1 MRVSKLAIVCPS
13 ALVMGIT
20 TNCLNFA
27 LVFYS
32 HDKFGANTFQASL
45 FGSLYSLSYLCI
57 CSFCGKLLQKIPPL
71 RSIVLAIS
79 CVFIGLCLMLKAPTL
94 YAAYAV
100 QTGIGISIAF
110 FWPQLMGWLASGLE
124 GKQLARATSFF
135 NFSWSTGTIVAPF
148 LAGFLSDLNGVY
160 PLYAC
165 LAFTAINGL
174 YVAITSYQLKHD
186 EATTSSS
193 ATTSSTTSQQPLEDH
208 SPLMRFPCWYGL
220 ICAWF
225 AIGFIYNSYPLMAEQ
240 SLGFSRQYIGNLIL
254 LRALTATIMMTAM
267 GFCSFWQF
275 RYWQLIAGHLLL
287 AVNMFLFGF
296 ASGSATIIMLISIS
310 GVLCAHAYTN
320 SMFHGISGSTNRTLR
335 MAIHEAAL
343 SIGAVIGGA
352 ATGWLFEKTH
362 SIRGCGLFVSAIVTS
377 AVICDLIF
385 CLLEARRK
393 AKTVQTPTVM

>member
-1 MRVSKLAIVCPS
+1 MRVTKLAIVCPS
-13 ALVMGIT
+13 ALVMGVT

-27 LVFYS
+27 LVFYA
-32 HDKFGANTFQASL
+32 HDKFGADTFQASL
-45 FGSLYSLSYLCI
+45 FGSLYSLSYLLC
-57 CSFCGKLLQKIPPL
+57 CSFGGKLLQKIPPL
-71 RSIVLAIS
+71 RSILLAIS
-79 CVFIGLCLMLKAPTL
+79 FVFIGLWLMLKAPTL
-94 YAAYAV
+94 TIAYIV
-100 QTGIGISIAF
+100 QTGIGISISL
-110 FWPQLMGWLASGLE
+110 FWPQLMGWLSSGQE

-165 LAFTAINGL
+165 LAFTAVNGI
-174 YVAITSYQLKHD
+174 YVASAGYRLQHD
-186 EATTSSS
+186 ETATAAAT
-193 ATTSSTTSQQPLEDH
+193 TTSSTAAQQQLGDH
-208 SPLMRFPCWYGL
+208 SPTIRFPAWYGL
-220 ICAWF
+220 VCAWF
-225 AIGFIYNSYPLMAEQ
+225 AIGFLYNSYPLMAEQ
-240 SLGFSRQYIGNLIL
+240 SLGFSRQHIGNLIL
-254 LRALTATIMMTAM
+254 LRALFATIMMTAM

-287 AVNMFLFGF
+287 AVNMLLFGF
-296 ASGSATIIMLISIS
+296 ASGSVSITMLISIS

-362 SIRGCGLFVSAIVTS
+362 SIRGCGLFVAAIVASAIV
-377 AVICDLIF
+377 CDLIF
-385 CLLEARRK
+385 CLIEARHK
-393 AKTVQTPTVM
+393 AKIA

>member
-45 FGSLYSLSYLCI
+45 FGSLYSLSYLCV
-57 CSFCGKLLQKIPPL
+57 CSFGGKLLQKIPPL
-71 RSIVLAIS
+71 KSIIIS
-79 CVFIGLCLMLKAPTL
+79 IACCFIWLLMLLKAPSL
-94 YAAYAV
+94 SVAYVLETA
-100 QTGIGISIAF
+100 IGTSIALY
-110 FWPQLMGWLASGLE
+110 WPQLMGWLASGLE

-148 LAGFLSDLNGVY
+148 LAGFLSDINGIY
-160 PLYAC
+160 PLYLCVC
-165 LAFTAINGL
+165 LIMLNGL
-174 YVAITSYQLKHD
+174 YVVIASRWLPPD
-186 EATTSSS
+186 ATTTVAPTT
-193 ATTSSTTSQQPLEDH
+193 ATTQQSAQEDH

-275 RYWQLIAGHLLL
+275 RYWQLIIGHLLL
-287 AVNMFLFGF
+287 AVNMLLFGF
-296 ASGSATIIMLISIS
+296 ASSSVAIIMLISVS

-320 SMFHGISGSTNRTLR
+320 SMFHGISGSINRTLR

-352 ATGWLFEKTH
+352 ATGWLFERTR
-362 SIRGCGLFVSAIVTS
+362 SIRGCGLFVAAIVIS

-385 CLLEARRK
+385 CIVEARRK
-393 AKTVQTPTVM
+393 AKTA

>member
-1 MRVSKLAIVCPS
+1 MRVTKLAIVCPS
-13 ALVMGIT
+13 ALVMGVT

-27 LVFYS
+27 LVFYA
-32 HDKFGANTFQASL
+32 HDKFGADTFQASL
-45 FGSLYSLSYLCI
+45 FGSLYSLSYLLC
-57 CSFCGKLLQKIPPL
+57 CSFGGKLLQKIPPL
-71 RSIVLAIS
+71 RSILLAIS
-79 CVFIGLCLMLKAPTL
+79 FVFIGLWLMLKAPTL
-94 YAAYAV
+94 TIAYIV
-100 QTGIGISIAF
+100 QTGIGISISL
-110 FWPQLMGWLASGLE
+110 FWPQLMGWLSSGQE

-165 LAFTAINGL
+165 LAFTAVNGI
-174 YVAITSYQLKHD
+174 YVALAGYRLQHD
-186 EATTSSS
+186 ETATAAAT
-193 ATTSSTTSQQPLEDH
+193 TTSSTAAQQQLGDH
-208 SPLMRFPCWYGL
+208 SPTIRFPAWYGL
-220 ICAWF
+220 VCAWF
-225 AIGFIYNSYPLMAEQ
+225 AIGFLYNSYPLMAEQ
-240 SLGFSRQYIGNLIL
+240 SLGFSRQHIGNLIL
-254 LRALTATIMMTAM
+254 LRALFATIMMTAM

-352 ATGWLFEKTH
+352 ATGWLFERTR
-362 SIRGCGLFVSAIVTS
+362 SIRGCGLFVAAVVIS
-377 AVICDLIF
+377 AVICDLAF
-385 CLLEARRK
+385 CLAEARRK
-393 AKTVQTPTVM
+393 SKQA